1 MVMPV
6 TPGGAYFGF
15 YSNFADDYRGS
26 AVSYADAVSAASAP
40 GARDVADLDVPDS
53 IGSASAMG
61 GHPMLQRFT
70 GDGTSMEVLTTYDN
84 GYWDDMPPG
93 GSFAA
98 SYFLVELQGPNA
110 SEFVVE
116 GDAFRI
122 EHYVSAD
129 GGQSI
134 YLNSSVDGLLTGLT
148 RIRVWRAEAFPG
160 DPLPEPPSNFW
171 TGFIGSRE
179 II

>member
-1 MVMPV
+1 MTMPV

-15 YSNFADDYRGS
+15 YSNFGDNNRGS

-53 IGSASAMG
+53 IGSAPAMG
-61 GHPMLQRFT
+61 GHPMLQNFT
-70 GDGTSMEVLTTYDN
+70 GDGTTMEIRTTYDN

-93 GSFAA
+93 GIFAA

-110 SEFVVE
+110 SEFVV
-116 GDAFRI
+116 GVAAFGI
-122 EHYVSAD
+122 YHYVSSD

-160 DPLPEPPSNFW
+160 DLPPGPFW
-171 TGFIGSRE
+171 TSYINSRE
-179 II
+179 IP

>member
-1 MVMPV
+1 
-6 TPGGAYFGF
+6 
-15 YSNFADDYRGS
+15 
-26 AVSYADAVSAASAP
+26 
-40 GARDVADLDVPDS
+40 
-53 IGSASAMG
+53 
-61 GHPMLQRFT
+61 MLQGFT
-70 GDGTSMEVLTTYDN
+70 GGGTSMNVLTTYDN

-110 SEFVVE
+110 SEFVVR
-116 GDAFRI
+116 GDTFGI
-122 EHYVSAD
+122 YHYVSPD

-148 RIRVWRAEAFPG
+148 RIRVWRVGSFPG
-160 DPLPEPPSNFW
+160 DPSNFW